1 VVVEK
6 VQPTGGERPEPT
18 TIPTFREAFRHMSRR
33 SWGITGLVSGL
44 MLSFVVL
51 SVMLVT
57 GFLSF
62 NQAGLVSLD
71 SKMVAQRVMVELEQ
85 QSVIATVEC
94 PSVISAP
101 VGFMFFCMAQT
112 PEANV
117 ARVQVTIVNVIGDI
131 SWWLTSDLPV
141 NTP

>member
-1 VVVEK
+1 MVVEK
-6 VQPTGGERPEPT
+6 VHPSGGNGADPTFN
-18 TIPTFREAFRHMSRR
+18 PTFRDAFRHMSRR
-33 SWGITGLVSGL
+33 AWATTGLVGGL
-44 MLSFVVL
+44 VIS
-51 SVMLVT
+51 LVALCV
-57 GFLSF
+57 GVAMGILSF

-71 SKMVAQRVMVELEQ
+71 SKMVAKRVMAELEE

-94 PSVISAP
+94 PSTISAP

-131 SWWLTSDLPV
+131 SWWLVSDLPA
-141 NTP
+141 NAP